1 MLDLRM
7 QMVKRLAF
15 LILLATVLTGC
26 FGLFDSG
33 GDHIAG
39 PYSTGWIDVN
49 SSRYIEKQDND
60 GNSLKVIPAYIYSV
74 GHNDRF
80 IVAKQHPLQGEFPK
94 EKIDVTQTNYYVID
108 LNLQPGQVEEK
119 IYGPM
124 DASQFESLS
133 RKLEVGKIVFDL
145 TYPENP

>member
-1 MLDLRM
+1 MPNTINHFRY
-7 QMVKRLAF
+7 
-15 LILLATVLTGC
+15 LLLCFAAMITGC

-39 PYSTGWIDVN
+39 PYSTGWIDVH
-49 SSRYIEKQDND
+49 SSRYIEKQDKD
-60 GNSLKVIPAYIYSV
+60 GYLLEVVPAYIYAV
-74 GHNDRF
+74 GHNERF

-94 EKIDVTQTNYYVID
+94 ERINVAQTNYFVID
-108 LNLQPGQVEEK
+108 LKLQPDQGEEGV
-119 IYGPM
+119 YGPM
-124 DASQFESLS
+124 DSSQFETLS